1 MVKNKIK
8 VLAVIQARMG
18 SKRFPGKI
26 LKKINGLTIIE
37 IISQRLSRSKLID
50 EVIVA
55 TSSEKKDDK
64 LVKYLKKKKIKYTR
78 GDERNVLKRFYQ
90 CSKKIKSDWIVRITA
105 DCPMIDPVIVDSVIS
120 SAITKKFDYSC
131 NTIPPTYPDGLDVEC
146 FSVKSLKL
154 AFNNSSMKYEKEHVT
169 PYLRFSK
176 KIKKGYVKYKYD
188 YSDLRLTLDYEKD
201 LIVIK
206 KIFNYFSP
214 NIFFSLSDIINL
226 YKKKP
231 KIFSI
236 KRDKENFKKNTG
248 QKIWQRAKK
257 IIPGG
262 NMILSKRP
270 EMYLPNQWPSYFNR
284 AKGCNVTDFDNNN
297 FLDYFLMGVGT
308 NILGYSNKYVD
319 KKVSEVLKKGNMSS
333 LNCVEEVNLAE
344 KLIKMHQWAD
354 MVRFA
359 RTGGEAN
366 SIAIRIARAATG
378 KSKIAFCGYHGWH
391 DWYLSANLKNKSSLN
406 ELLLKN
412 LPISGVPENLRNSVY
427 TFKYNDIKRLKNIVN
442 NNNDIGIIKMEV
454 KRNIDPKNNFLK
466 EVRELASKKKIIL
479 IFDECTSG
487 FRETFGGLH
496 KKYNVEPDMAI
507 FGKALGNGYA
517 ITSIIGRRE
526 IMESAQKTFIS
537 STFWSERIGPTA
549 ALATLNEM
557 ERVKSWIKISKIG
570 KKIKKNWNEISEKFN
585 LKLKIGGMESIPNF
599 SFLSDNNLV
608 YKTFLTQEMMKRGFL
623 AGNIVYVC
631 TEHEKYLKL
640 YLECFEEIMFE
651 INQFDK
657 GNRKKIKNLI
667 NGPICHEG
675 FERLN

>member
-1 MVKNKIK
+1 
-8 VLAVIQARMG
+8 
-18 SKRFPGKI
+18 
-26 LKKINGLTIIE
+26 
-37 IISQRLSRSKLID
+37 
-50 EVIVA
+50 
-55 TSSEKKDDK
+55 
-64 LVKYLKKKKIKYTR
+64 
-78 GDERNVLKRFYQ
+78 
-90 CSKKIKSDWIVRITA
+90 
-105 DCPMIDPVIVDSVIS
+105 
-120 SAITKKFDYSC
+120 
-131 NTIPPTYPDGLDVEC
+131 
-146 FSVKSLKL
+146 
-154 AFNNSSMKYEKEHVT
+154 
-169 PYLRFSK
+169 
-176 KIKKGYVKYKYD
+176 
-188 YSDLRLTLDYEKD
+188 
-201 LIVIK
+201 
-206 KIFNYFSP
+206 
-214 NIFFSLSDIINL
+214 
-226 YKKKP
+226 
-231 KIFSI
+231 
-236 KRDKENFKKNTG
+236 
-248 QKIWQRAKK
+248 
-257 IIPGG
+257 
-262 NMILSKRP
+262 
-270 EMYLPNQWPSYFNR
+270 
-284 AKGCNVTDFDNNN
+284 
-297 FLDYFLMGVGT
+297 
-308 NILGYSNKYVD
+308 
-319 KKVSEVLKKGNMSS
+319 
-333 LNCVEEVNLAE
+333 
-344 KLIKMHQWAD
+344 
-354 MVRFA
+354 
-359 RTGGEAN
+359 
-366 SIAIRIARAATG
+366 
-378 KSKIAFCGYHGWH
+378 
-391 DWYLSANLKNKSSLN
+391 
-406 ELLLKN
+406 
-412 LPISGVPENLRNSVY
+412 
-427 TFKYNDIKRLKNIVN
+427 
-442 NNNDIGIIKMEV
+442 MEV

-517 ITSIIGRRE
+517 ITSIIGKRE

-585 LKLKIGGMESIPNF
+585 LKLKIGGIESIPNF

>member
-1 MVKNKIK
+1 
-8 VLAVIQARMG
+8 
-18 SKRFPGKI
+18 
-26 LKKINGLTIIE
+26 
-37 IISQRLSRSKLID
+37 
-50 EVIVA
+50 
-55 TSSEKKDDK
+55 
-64 LVKYLKKKKIKYTR
+64 
-78 GDERNVLKRFYQ
+78 
-90 CSKKIKSDWIVRITA
+90 
-105 DCPMIDPVIVDSVIS
+105 
-120 SAITKKFDYSC
+120 
-131 NTIPPTYPDGLDVEC
+131 
-146 FSVKSLKL
+146 
-154 AFNNSSMKYEKEHVT
+154 
-169 PYLRFSK
+169 
-176 KIKKGYVKYKYD
+176 
-188 YSDLRLTLDYEKD
+188 
-201 LIVIK
+201 
-206 KIFNYFSP
+206 
-214 NIFFSLSDIINL
+214 
-226 YKKKP
+226 
-231 KIFSI
+231 
-236 KRDKENFKKNTG
+236 
-248 QKIWQRAKK
+248 
-257 IIPGG
+257 
-262 NMILSKRP
+262 MILSKRP

-344 KLIKMHQWAD
+344 KLIKMHQWVD

-517 ITSIIGRRE
+517 ITSIIGKRE

>member
-1 MVKNKIK
+1 M
-8 VLAVIQARMG
+8 
-18 SKRFPGKI
+18 
-26 LKKINGLTIIE
+26 
-37 IISQRLSRSKLID
+37 
-50 EVIVA
+50 
-55 TSSEKKDDK
+55 
-64 LVKYLKKKKIKYTR
+64 
-78 GDERNVLKRFYQ
+78 
-90 CSKKIKSDWIVRITA
+90 
-105 DCPMIDPVIVDSVIS
+105 
-120 SAITKKFDYSC
+120 
-131 NTIPPTYPDGLDVEC
+131 
-146 FSVKSLKL
+146 
-154 AFNNSSMKYEKEHVT
+154 
-169 PYLRFSK
+169 RFSK

-206 KIFNYFSP
+206 KFLIIFHR
-214 NIFFSLSDIINL
+214 IFFSLSDIINL

-231 KIFSI
+231 KIISN
-236 KRDKENFKKNTG
+236 KTDKENFKKKTG

-526 IMESAQKTFIS
+526 IMEYAQKT
-537 STFWSERIGPTA
+537 
-549 ALATLNEM
+549 L
-557 ERVKSWIKISKIG
+557 
-570 KKIKKNWNEISEKFN
+570 
-585 LKLKIGGMESIPNF
+585 
-599 SFLSDNNLV
+599 
-608 YKTFLTQEMMKRGFL
+608 
-623 AGNIVYVC
+623 
-631 TEHEKYLKL
+631 
-640 YLECFEEIMFE
+640 
-651 INQFDK
+651 
-657 GNRKKIKNLI
+657 
-667 NGPICHEG
+667 
-675 FERLN
+675 